1 MKKYLI
7 AVSGGVDSV
16 VLLDCLVKEH
26 AADRLVI
33 AHVDHGIRTDS
44 GDDRRFVEGLARKY
58 GLEFVATEL
67 NLGKNVSEELAR
79 EKRYEFLFA
88 EAAARRATIVTA
100 HHADDV
106 VGSVAINIHRGTGWR
121 GLGVLARPS
130 VERPLLTW
138 RKRDVYQYALDHGLE
153 WVEDS
158 TNRSHKILRNRLR
171 ASIVALSDQTV
182 TKLIALRAAQ
192 LDLRQAIDAEIIERY
207 EDYGGERY
215 PYTVVLP
222 KVAVE
227 ILRRYVEAKLGT
239 RPTRPETQRLLLAI
253 KTAKAGKV
261 LQLEGDVQVHF
272 SLRQFVVQGHLK

>member
-1 MKKYLI
+1 MKYI
-7 AVSGGVDSV
+7 VAVSGGVDSV
-16 VLLDCLVKEH
+16 VLLDRLVKEY
-26 AADRLVI
+26 AADTLVV
-33 AHVDHGIRTDS
+33 AHVDHGIRADS

-67 NLGKNVSEELAR
+67 NLGKNASEELAR

-88 EAAARRATIVTA
+88 EAATRSATIVTA

-138 RKRDVYQYALDHGLE
+138 RKRDVYEYALDHRLE
-153 WVEDS
+153 WAEDS
-158 TNRSHKILRNRLR
+158 TNSSHKILRNRLR
-171 ASIVALSDQTV
+171 ASILALSDHMV
-182 TKLIALRAAQ
+182 AKLIALRAAQ
-192 LDLRQAIDAEIIERY
+192 LNLQEAIDTEITERY
-207 EDYGGERY
+207 EDYGEKRY
-215 PYTVVLP
+215 PYTVMSP

-261 LQLEGDVQVHF
+261 LQLEGNVQVRF
-272 SLRQFVVQGHLK
+272 SLRQFVVQAHLK